1 MYILPIKIYR
11 HYQISHIFLQT
22 SSSTY
27 DKSLLEVLTHYLK
40 LVFVQCYS
48 GCSPRSAFPHHFP
61 SILPSTW
68 PLVSG
73 RLPDSRGRG
82 RGGLRAATP
91 STTITASTF
100 TIIPGQRKKDEKQRQ
115 HQETHYTNQPSQKKK
130 KKDSKFFWVSAV
142 DRSPLP
148 GSTLIPP
155 GWASLPVL
163 LPPPII
169 VLTARSTV
177 CK

>member
-1 MYILPIKIYR
+1 MYILHIKIYR
-11 HYQISHIFLQT
+11 HYQISHT

-27 DKSLLEVLTHYLK
+27 DKSLLTHYLK

-73 RLPDSRGRG
+73 RLPAPRGRG

-91 STTITASTF
+91 STTITTSTF

-115 HQETHYTNQPSQKKK
+115 HQETHYTNQPSQKKE
-130 KKDSKFFWVSAV
+130 KDCKQKFVSAV